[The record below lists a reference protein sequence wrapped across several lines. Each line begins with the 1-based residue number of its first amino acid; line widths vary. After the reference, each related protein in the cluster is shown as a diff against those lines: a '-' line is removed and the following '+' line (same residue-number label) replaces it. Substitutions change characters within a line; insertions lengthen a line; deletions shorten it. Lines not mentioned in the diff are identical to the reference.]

1 MILKKNLMKKVFCSL
16 IAIAFL
22 SVAVS
27 CNKEK
32 VKQSSASAIKGNWK
46 FISISAKTQSIVSYK
61 DPDDG
66 ANYMTVT
73 KSDYTSTDNGGI
85 VSFSPSTMTG
95 TEVTY
100 SINATAYTES
110 YVDGQLVDTD
120 SFPFT
125 FTYPPTNSTSA
136 YKIIGQDSIYSAGQ
150 TLVGGQ
156 GSSGSTT
163 PSGLKFTIAG
173 NTLTMTGNFLKD
185 TVINYAGEILNQHE
199 TGVASLILQ
208 KQ

>member
-1 MILKKNLMKKVFCSL
+1 MVIV
-16 IAIAFL
+16 FL
-22 SVAVS
+22 SVVVS

-32 VKQSSASAIKGNWK
+32 DEQSSASAIEGNWK
-46 FISISAKTQSIVSYK
+46 FISISAKTQSIVLYK

-66 ANYMTVT
+66 TNYMTVT
-73 KSDYTSTDNGGI
+73 KSDYTSTDNGGT

-95 TEVTY
+95 TGVTY

-110 YVDGQLVDTD
+110 YVDGQLDDTD

-150 TLVGGQ
+150 TLVGAQ

-199 TGVASLILQ
+199 TVVASLILQ